1 MNETA
6 PVTGSTAVFPPLWRV
21 FVPICVGTAVSLLG
35 DTSLYTVLP
44 THTTE
49 AGIVVASLGIMLSAN
64 RWIRL
69 VSNGPAGWLSDR
81 WPRRSVFVP
90 ALFIG
95 AISTALYAFGGGYW
109 GLLIGRLLWG
119 IAWSGIWV
127 SGNAIVMDIAT
138 PQNRGRLVGYYNVAF
153 FTGAGSGS
161 FLGGWLT
168 DWLGYQQT
176 FTIEAALTAFGA
188 ILALL
193 ILPETKHLA
202 QAQTKTPHA
211 PLPQQPRPAATAAT
225 PHSTTRHRG
234 QLISA
239 NALMAVNRIVGAG
252 LLLPTFGLYL
262 AGVLGEELIIG
273 GRTIGTTILTGFG
286 LSLSTYLGMM
296 FVPLAGG
303 VSDKL
308 GNRWR
313 VVVLGL
319 LPGIIGF
326 TLLSLSAPWLILLGL
341 IGFSMTSG
349 SNQGLA
355 TALVGDLAGEQQRGR
370 WLGLLFTMGDLGS
383 AIGPIVA
390 FTLLDQL
397 SLPLLY
403 AGAAGLLA
411 MMWVTAL
418 VWARHTTRSLR
429 EHENNG
435 R

>member
-1 MNETA
+1 MMDKRVSFEEAT
-6 PVTGSTAVFPPLWRV
+6 VTNPSLWRV
-21 FVPICVGTAVSLLG
+21 FLPICLGTAVSLLG

-44 THTTE
+44 THTAE

-69 VSNGPAGWLSDR
+69 FSNSPAGWLSDR
-81 WPRRSVFVP
+81 WPRRRVFVP

-95 AISTALYAFGGGYW
+95 ALSTALYAFGQGYW
-109 GLLIGRLLWG
+109 TLLIGRLLWG

-127 SGNAIVMDIAT
+127 SGNAIVMDVAT

-188 ILALL
+188 IVALL
-193 ILPETKHLA
+193 LLPETKQLA
-202 QAQTKTPHA
+202 AAPQQAQ
-211 PLPQQPRPAATAAT
+211 AT
-225 PHSTTRHRG
+225 PHTPHPTPHTIPWG
-234 QLISA
+234 ELISA
-239 NALMAVNRIVGAG
+239 NGLIAVNRIVGAG

-262 AGVLGEELIIG
+262 AGVLGESVALG
-273 GRTIGTTILTGFG
+273 GRTIGTTTLTGFG
-286 LSLSTYLGMM
+286 LSLSTYLGMT

-303 VSDKL
+303 VSDRL

-326 TLLSLSAPWLILLGL
+326 SLLSLSIPWLILFGL

-370 WLGLLFTMGDLGS
+370 WLGILFTMGDLGS
-383 AIGPIVA
+383 AIGPIVVFA
-390 FTLLDQL
+390 LLDRL

-403 AGAAGLLA
+403 TGAAGLLGV
-411 MMWVTAL
+411 MWVTAL
-418 VWARHTTRSLR
+418 VWARRSALAKP
-429 EHENNG
+429 G
-435 R
+435 VA